1 MGCLV
6 LLSVGPCVCCPGAA
20 VSGLVVVLWLPLC
33 AFDTWLI
40 AWLVGLGWASVGLRL
55 GLGWA
60 WAGLGW
66 AWLGLAG
73 LGWAWSGLLALAGF
87 AGFGPQVG
95 SIDGRSGCVVAMSA
109 CMLFFQCPSVSG
121 IVSCHVGCVSSALS
135 QILVT
140 V

>member
-40 AWLVGLGWASVGLRL
+40 AWLVGLCWASVGLRL
-55 GLGWA
+55 GLGLA

-73 LGWAWSGLLALAGF
+73 LGQACLPWLALLALGHRLAALMG
-87 AGFGPQVG
+87 GQGVWSQ
-95 SIDGRSGCVVAMSA
+95 CLLA
-109 CMLFFQCPSVSG
+109 CCFFNVPVSL
-121 IVSCHVGCVSSALS
+121 A
-135 QILVT
+135 
-140 V
+140 